1 MKKMAR
7 RRRKQASQ
15 QHAQANQAQTQ
26 GGSLGPSKA
35 DKRNG
40 VAFWGDDATLPDM
53 TERVVLTDDPAA
65 VPRSLGHPPLP
76 GNEVI
81 ASNYFEAVHMRA
93 VQFGGALAASAGLL

>member
-1 MKKMAR
+1 MNANR
-7 RRRKQASQ
+7 RRRKRPGY
-15 QHAQANQAQTQ
+15 QHTSGAAQPS
-26 GGSLGPSKA
+26 GGSPSKA

-40 VAFWGDDATLPDM
+40 VAFWGDDAALPDM

>member
-1 MKKMAR
+1 MSNYR
-7 RRRKQASQ
+7 RRRKRMSQPQQTGAASATNAASQ
-15 QHAQANQAQTQ
+15 
-26 GGSLGPSKA
+26 PSKA

-40 VAFWGDDATLPDM
+40 VAFWGGDAILPDM

-93 VQFGGALAASAGLL
+93 VQLGGALAASAGLL

>member
-1 MKKMAR
+1 MSTYR
-7 RRRKQASQ
+7 RRRKRMSQPQHTGQATT
-15 QHAQANQAQTQ
+15 A
-26 GGSLGPSKA
+26 SLSGQPSKA

-65 VPRSLGHPPLP
+65 VPRSLGNPPLP

>member
-1 MKKMAR
+1 MSTYR
-7 RRRKQASQ
+7 RRRRRMNQP
-15 QHAQANQAQTQ
+15 QHPTPAHAAPTSGQ
-26 GGSLGPSKA
+26 PSKA

-40 VAFWGDDATLPDM
+40 VAFWGDDAALPDM

-65 VPRSLGHPPLP
+65 VPRSLGNPPLP